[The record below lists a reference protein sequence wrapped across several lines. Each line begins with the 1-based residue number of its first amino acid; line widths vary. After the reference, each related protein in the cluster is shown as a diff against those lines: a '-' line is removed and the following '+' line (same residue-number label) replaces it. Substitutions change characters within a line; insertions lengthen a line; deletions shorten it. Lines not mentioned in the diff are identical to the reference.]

1 MSSAT
6 ISPAAVNLVLAPP
19 ARRVVAWIGG
29 GGAELEWTRR
39 RITAVAELIELDTP
53 QQCQSHGDAV
63 TGPWPVVV
71 AFATTMPGRWTLADA
86 VRVSRRWPLAPLVS
100 VCTELAEGRR
110 RSGPPLPGVEEVAW
124 NEFPTRLVAWL
135 ADLDAGRPG
144 VLGMPAAARRED
156 RVLEAAGRLRAA
168 ASADGEPLRVG
179 VAARGM
185 LDLDGTA
192 ALLAAAGVSVVN
204 RSLGRPRLDT
214 PADLIVWDVG
224 QIDADTLTW
233 LGMLAAHRPERT
245 VVLLESFP
253 RAETTLAAIRA
264 GAAAVLG
271 RPVSLEAVAGTLC
284 RLKQARSTGLGAGG
298 GGL

>member
-1 MSSAT
+1 M
-6 ISPAAVNLVLAPP
+6 
-19 ARRVVAWIGG
+19 
-29 GGAELEWTRR
+29 EWTRR
-39 RITAVAELIELDTP
+39 RIAAVAEVLELGTP
-53 QQCQSHGDAV
+53 RECRSLGDPV
-63 TGPWPVVV
+63 SGPWPVVV

-86 VRVSRRWPLAPLVS
+86 VRVSLRWPLAPLVS

-168 ASADGEPLRVG
+168 ASVDGEPLPVG

-192 ALLAAAGVSVVN
+192 ALLAAAGMSVVN
-204 RSLGRPRLDT
+204 RGLGRPRLD
-214 PADLIVWDVG
+214 AAGDLLVWDVG
-224 QIDADTLTW
+224 LIDADVLTW
-233 LGMLAAHRPERT
+233 LGMLVAHRPSRP

-271 RPVSLEAVAGTLC
+271 RPVSLEALAGAII
-284 RLKQARSTGLGAGG
+284 RASDGRSGGEGRSTGLGPGG